1 MSQNSNTENN
11 KKNSNKN
18 APKNEQKKNDSIKPP
33 TIVITDN
40 TKTTSNKNLSQMSS
54 KSPNKKRSDLS
65 KKALPQIVKKQNKNF
80 LQIPGME
87 TKKKRSNS
95 KLIKINPTNDE
106 NSENNNENNND
117 NNNNENSKKSKSRK
131 NSLFNSPSPQQVK
144 FPLKRKSI
152 LDTFKENLIET
163 LEKDK
168 NLEIEDSNSV
178 SFISNKSQQTPGVN
192 KGVKLTAMP
201 KNTSQN
207 KDINSNINYQKS
219 VRNAVMLRRLEF
231 TERLKK
237 GLLGGKNKKK
247 SNVPPKVVKQPE
259 PEPEPIKEPEK
270 EPEPEYDENK
280 VILIQKNYR
289 GYISRKKYFNLK
301 NKGRKPLDYIE
312 FQQKQKVSGISKV
325 YVKKNGKLFVIS
337 GLKSFPRPKVEIYFD
352 PLLLRKLYLKTY
364 KKGGKDSYVIK
375 RRTNVVQ
382 IEGEKKNFEL
392 DNEIINDNNL
402 FFNSVPDEIKEK
414 KKNFMKMKLFC
425 ILLLNTIHVK
435 IIKSIFYIFFNKY
448 YMPYKDN
455 ASNADEMD
463 TDDRINMKLL
473 NGYYMTYGN
482 TNMRISSENFETANS
497 MN

>member
-1 MSQNSNTENN
+1 MSENKSFSKLEN
-11 KKNSNKN
+11 KKRKKISNIPTN
-18 APKNEQKKNDSIKPP
+18 DQKQNDSIKPP
-33 TIVITDN
+33 TIVITN
-40 TKTTSNKNLSQMSS
+40 ESTNNTSNKNLFQMSS

-65 KKALPQIVKKQNKNF
+65 KKVLPQIIKKQNNNF

-87 TKKKRSNS
+87 SKKRKSNS
-95 KLIKINPTNDE
+95 KIIQLNSIE
-106 NSENNNENNND
+106 NSPNKEKNI
-117 NNNNENSKKSKSRK
+117 ENS
-131 NSLFNSPSPQQVK
+131 NSSQHAK
-144 FPLKRKSI
+144 FLAKRKSI
-152 LDTFKENLIET
+152 LETLKENLIET

-168 NLEIEDSNSV
+168 NLELNDLSQDESNEV
-178 SFISNKSQQTPGVN
+178 SFRTNKSHQQKGVN
-192 KGVKLTAMP
+192 KGIKLTAMP
-201 KNTSQN
+201 KNNNQN
-207 KDINSNINYQKS
+207 KGINSDINYQKS

-237 GLLGGKNKKK
+237 GFLGGKKKK
-247 SNVPPKVVKQPE
+247 KGVPKIVLKPPEPKPEPKPEPQPE
-259 PEPEPIKEPEK
+259 PVKVEEKKET
-270 EPEPEYDENK
+270 YDENK
-280 VILIQKNYR
+280 VTLIQKNFR
-289 GYISRKKYFNLK
+289 GYFSRKKFFNLK

-392 DNEIINDNNL
+392 DNEIINNENL
-402 FFNSVPDEIKEK
+402 FFNSTPDEIKEK
-414 KKNFMKMKLFC
+414 RKNFMKMKLFC
-425 ILLLNTIHVK
+425 ILLMNTILVK
-435 IIKSIFYIFFNKY
+435 IKKSLFYIFFDKY

-455 ASNADEMD
+455 ASNADEMN

-482 TNMRISSENFETANS
+482 SNIRVNSDIIETTNSIE
-497 MN
+497 